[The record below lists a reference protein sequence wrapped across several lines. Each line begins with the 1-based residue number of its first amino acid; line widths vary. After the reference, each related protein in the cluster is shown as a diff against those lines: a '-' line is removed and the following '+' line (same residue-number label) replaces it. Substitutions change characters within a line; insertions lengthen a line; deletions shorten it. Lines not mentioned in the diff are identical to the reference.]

1 MRDLRN
7 SEHFVLNARPG
18 IKVSLVCFLV
28 FAAGINSG
36 TNLVWQQ
43 DCVEGEDLLV
53 LRGIWYTSEREDL
66 GILGE
71 DRHRFSI
78 ILRRRTLLA
87 PPQIHAHCT
96 SLPKQERFEC
106 MELCK

>member
-1 MRDLRN
+1 MSLMPDQ
-7 SEHFVLNARPG
+7 S
-18 IKVSLVCFLV
+18 VSLVCFLV

-36 TNLVWQQ
+36 TNLVWLR
-43 DCVEGEDLLV
+43 DCVEGEGLLV

-87 PPQIHAHCT
+87 LPQIHAHCI
-96 SLPKQERFEC
+96 SLHKQERFEC